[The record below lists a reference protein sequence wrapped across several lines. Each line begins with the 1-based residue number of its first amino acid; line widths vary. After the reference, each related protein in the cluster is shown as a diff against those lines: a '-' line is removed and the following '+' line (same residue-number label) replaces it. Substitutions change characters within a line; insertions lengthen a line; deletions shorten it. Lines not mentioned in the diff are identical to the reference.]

1 MNTPGEIP
9 LDLQAAIEAER
20 TGEGPLT
27 IQEYAEMN
35 DLEWIREQRGSLGML
50 NTARLEWL
58 RERFSKHGRIAG

>member
-20 TGEGPLT
+20 TGDGPLT